1 MPLASNYIIDDSTK
15 RLMEL
20 TFTNERNEDTIDEI
34 INLVNEKAPKVF
46 EGLADGNKIA
56 IAKTLYLKCY
66 EYDEV
71 VFRQGDWPDA
81 YYIVLRGA
89 VSLYAKSPKFDHSS
103 GTDKRRYAFQTYF
116 NPGMMGIL

>member
-1 MPLASNYIIDDSTK
+1 MVLASNYIIDDSTK

-20 TFTNERNEDTIDEI
+20 TFTSERNEDIIDEI

-46 EGLADGNKIA
+46 EGLAESNKIA

-71 VFRQGDWPDA
+71 IFRQGDWPDA
-81 YYIVLRGA
+81 YYTVLRGA
-89 VSLYAKSPKFDHSS
+89 VSLYAKSPNFDQSLE
-103 GTDKRRYAFQTYF
+103 TEKRRYVIT
-116 NPGMMGIL
+116 